1 MSVSMTIE
9 IKPEDAQV
17 IEQAIQAGLIEHAGE
32 VVDVGL
38 ETLRSR
44 LEDFRALR
52 ESWRGEAVRRMQESG
67 EKYPLNLGEPITRKL
82 MHEGHRF
89 RWTRL
94 CLMHR
99 WPFPGAFPAIPRRT
113 HLTLAASF
121 DQLKK
126 AALAEG
132 IEVLR

>member
-44 LEDFRALR
+44 SEDFRALR
-52 ESWRGEAVRRMQESG
+52 ESWRGEAVRRMQEFG
-67 EKYPLNLGEPITRKL
+67 EKYRLNLGEPITRKP

-89 RWTRL
+89 
-94 CLMHR
+94 
-99 WPFPGAFPAIPRRT
+99 
-113 HLTLAASF
+113 
-121 DQLKK
+121 
-126 AALAEG
+126 
-132 IEVLR
+132 